1 MTNKIYAWAL
11 AALCCAISLG
21 AQTPYLHNIDAI
33 LQDAEQKHGGRIGF
47 SLARLSDKQVLY
59 EYRARESFIPASVA
73 KIFSSGASLREL
85 GGRYRFATDIYAV
98 GKIVGDTL
106 EGSLLIKGSGDP
118 SLGTGLISGER
129 YRFGRELVAAL
140 EERGIKHITGSV
152 YLDASLPTGVG
163 PMEGWAAED
172 LKHAYGAGLFGLNY
186 ADNKIEQ
193 ASDPNPAATLAAEL
207 MNRLYIAGI
216 SLGKAITHSYEG
228 YETEG
233 VLLHSYYSRPL
244 SELARVVNHRSMN
257 MYAEALGQA
266 LRPERNRGSALTSY
280 WQQALGLS
288 ASELLLDDGSGLSR
302 RSRLS
307 PRACQMALTTLF
319 GQIQPED
326 GLLVE
331 SLPRLGREG
340 TLSNLMPETTLQAYL
355 KSGTMRRVSTYA
367 GYVHYGGEW
376 YAIVYFTN
384 DIPQARTAR
393 GVFSAIMDEV
403 FYAG

>member
-1 MTNKIYAWAL
+1 M
-11 AALCCAISLG
+11 SLIG
-21 AQTPYLHNIDAI
+21 CLSLSAQTPYTQNIEAMI
-33 LQDAEQKHGGRIGF
+33 QDAEQKHGGRIGF
-47 SLARLSDKQVLY
+47 SLVRLSDKQVLY

-118 SLGTGLISGER
+118 SLGTALINGER
-129 YRFGRELVAAL
+129 YRFGRELIAAL
-140 EERGIKHITGSV
+140 EERGIKHISGSI

-163 PMEGWAAED
+163 PSEGWTAED

-193 ASDPNPAATLAAEL
+193 SSDPNPAATLAAEL

-216 SLGKAITHSYEG
+216 SLGKHITHSYEG

-233 VLLHSYYSRPL
+233 ILLHSYYSQPL
-244 SELARVVNHRSMN
+244 TELARVVNHRSMN
-257 MYAEALGQA
+257 MYAEALGQVFQ
-266 LRPERNRGSALTSY
+266 PQRNRGSALTSY
-280 WQQALGLS
+280 WQKTLGLS
-288 ASELLLDDGSGLSR
+288 GSELLLDDGSGLSR

-307 PRACQMALTTLF
+307 PYACQLGLTALF
-319 GQIQPED
+319 GHIRPED

-340 TLSNLMPETTLQAYL
+340 TLKSLMPETSLQAYL

-367 GYVHYGGEW
+367 GYVHYRGEW
-376 YAIVYFTN
+376 YSIVYFTN
-384 DIPQARTAR
+384 GIPLARTAR

-403 FYAG
+403 FYAP